1 MSPEDLKEILQ
12 GIQAGKIS
20 PDEAL
25 EKLKTL
31 PFENLGFAH
40 LDHHRQLRTGIPEVI
55 FCEGKSK
62 EQLHTIIHK
71 MSQAGATVLGTRL
84 SPENYQ
90 AISDSLPENAV
101 YDDLSRTLV
110 INKNSKNPY
119 RGKICILTAGTS
131 DIGVAEEAAITA
143 EIYGSRVQRIF
154 DVGVAGIHRLF
165 SHIDEI
171 RTARVLIVA
180 AGMDG
185 ALASVVGG
193 LVSCPVIALPTSVG
207 YGTAFGGLSALLAML
222 NSCAPGI
229 GVVNIDNGFGAAC
242 LAHRINIADPI
253 SKSLK

>member
-1 MSPEDLKEILQ
+1 MSPDNLKEILQ

-55 FCEGKSK
+55 YCEGKSK

-84 SPENYQ
+84 SPESYQ

-110 INKNSKNPY
+110 INKNPESSY
-119 RGKICILTAGTS
+119 QGKICILTAGTS

-165 SHIDEI
+165 NHIDEI

-207 YGTAFGGLSALLAML
+207 YGTSFGGLSALLAML

-253 SKSLK
+253 TKSQK